1 MDRIYL
7 IENEVN
13 DRPLNSII
21 CPWMLKSFTIANV
34 DHKPK
39 FLYSHQFWLEIYSGC
54 HLHLFTAWLMCS
66 SMICLKNVEW
76 LSWLSPMGS
85 LPFQFLP
92 PLSNSRAFSCHMPF
106 VCSEQNFSCTIT
118 QERSNAETKIHKS
131 LWDSCLPS
139 TGKKHKPLDV
149 RSNHS
154 VFLSSCSSLFTV
166 PCSDPVLFMK
176 KKSVLKACQR
186 LMCK

>member
-66 SMICLKNVEW
+66 SVICLKNVEW
-76 LSWLSPMGS
+76 LSWLSSMGS
-85 LPFQFLP
+85 LPSQFLP
-92 PLSNSRAFSCHMPF
+92 PLSNSRAFLYHMSF
-106 VCSEQNFSCTIT
+106 VCSEQNFFCTVT
-118 QERSNAETKIHKS
+118 QERSSAETEIHKS
-131 LWDSCLPS
+131 FWDSCLPS
-139 TGKKHKPLDV
+139 TGKKQTIGCSFKPLNISFLLFFPLYHPIL
-149 RSNHS
+149 RSC
-154 VFLSSCSSLFTV
+154 FIYEEEMCF
-166 PCSDPVLFMK
+166 
-176 KKSVLKACQR
+176 KSMQEIN
-186 LMCK
+186 M